1 MIDVAEARRLAE
13 KRLRTRMGQWAGEQ
27 AVLAEVDAVHGGRPA
42 EAEHG
47 SPAFELGLKPPTE
60 NQVLRDLAGAEA
72 WVRSWR
78 AAAAAHPLD
87 LDWQSRAWKSVG
99 RQDVPVR
106 VRFPMPDDVAVFVG
120 GGAERDWRR
129 LSARVRAIRQR
140 WPQTSGHSA
149 VPGSD
154 GVPESEGAETTVG
167 PDGVAEDPTEVSAA
181 GEFTAAAHGG
191 AGDPGEFTAVVRSLA
206 RRLLELGDDEFA
218 QVIDVVS
225 WLAENPLGTMRPR
238 QLPIR
243 GVDSKWFG
251 THRGLVRALLSLTGV
266 SGGLDI
272 LDAEAHVRLRLLDPA
287 MALGPLRD
295 LAAPVDQLARLD
307 LKPRTVL
314 IVENLESV
322 LALPDRPGTVAIHG
336 SGYTVGV
343 VARLGWAASAR
354 VVYWGD
360 LDSHGFAILN
370 RLRAHLP
377 GVESLLMDEDTLLA
391 HRDLW
396 VREPTPHRGSLPGL
410 TGSERRALDRLRSEG
425 DVRLEQERIPWDTAL
440 AAVDAALR

>member
-27 AVLAEVDAVHGGRPA
+27 AVLAEADGALGVRPA
-42 EAEHG
+42 EAEVG

-60 NQVLRDLAGAEA
+60 KEVMGDLAGAEA

-78 AAAAAHPLD
+78 AAATDHSLD

-106 VRFPMPDDVAVFVG
+106 ARFPTPEDVAVFVG
-120 GGAERDWRR
+120 GSAERDWRR
-129 LSARVRAIRQR
+129 LSARVREIRQR
-140 WPQTSGHSA
+140 WPQTTAHSTGPS
-149 VPGSD
+149 VD
-154 GVPESEGAETTVG
+154 GDPATGDAETTAG
-167 PDGVAEDPTEVSAA
+167 QDRVAAA
-181 GEFTAAAHGG
+181 GVVADRGAGNPSGFTASA
-191 AGDPGEFTAVVRSLA
+191 GEFTAVVRSLA
-206 RRLLELGDDEFA
+206 KRLLDLGDDEFA

-251 THRGLVRALLSLTGV
+251 THRGLVRALLSLAGAP
-266 SGGLDI
+266 GGLDI
-272 LDAEAHVRLRLLDPA
+272 LDAEANVRLRLLDPA
-287 MALGPLRD
+287 MAFGPLRD
-295 LAAPVDQLARLD
+295 LAAPVDQLARLN
-307 LKPRTVL
+307 LQPRTVL

-343 VARLGWAASAR
+343 VARLRWAASAR
-354 VVYWGD
+354 VAYWGD

-377 GVESLLMDEDTLLA
+377 AVESLLMDEDTLLA

-396 VREPTPHRGSLPGL
+396 VREPTPHRGSLLGL
-410 TGSERRALDRLRSEG
+410 TGSEQRALDRLRSEG
-425 DVRLEQERIPWDTAL
+425 DVRLEQERIPWDAAL